1 MKKRIKQLALL
12 CLAALSLVF
21 GACAAEA
28 AATPLPAPQ
37 NLRMEGKILVWD
49 AVEHAAG
56 YVVRLQN
63 REQEV
68 EGTSFD
74 LSSLA
79 VGTYAVRV
87 KAYGDGGKYTN
98 SDWSRFSYTA
108 EEAVAR
114 GYDELGYQYTLLEDG
129 TGYSIHRG
137 KVNTFKMEKIVIP
150 AYYRGL
156 PVKRIAE
163 GGFAMYKPTAYIAP
177 NPYTRYLLN
186 EVTEEIVLP
195 ATLEEIGPWG
205 LAGMSKLESVVI
217 PDSVTKLEKRAFYGC
232 INLKTVKLPAGL
244 KEIPER
250 CFEACGLA
258 EITLP
263 DGLETIGNRA
273 FCARGVRFY
282 PEKHDV
288 YIDQS
293 FTDVVIPASVKT
305 IEASAFYGCQ
315 KLKNITLKGV
325 PEELGVMVFDDTA
338 WYHAR
343 PNGPVYLGDI
353 LMEYNGTMP
362 EDYTLYIPAT
372 VKGIAGIA
380 FRSQKN
386 LKSVIIPDGVSFIG
400 NSIFANCSSLSEI
413 RLPSDLAR
421 IPDRTFS
428 GCISLSQIEIPA
440 TVTEIGEETFSGCIS
455 LSQIEIPATV
465 TEIGDYAFSSTAVT
479 KIVLPAGLKS
489 IGSYAFYHCESL
501 EQIVLPVGLKSIE
514 RNAFTACKKLRE
526 IVLPEQLESIGLG
539 AFGRCES
546 LEEIVLPSGLKSIGR
561 NAFQNCKKLREIVI
575 PASVED
581 LGWFLLSNCDALE
594 AVYFEGDERRL
605 EIVLEQAEE
614 TENNTHFSGATVYF
628 YAETLPAKAGNYW
641 HYADGVPAVW
651 GAES

>member
-1 MKKRIKQLALL
+1 MTKRIKQLAIL

-37 NLRMEGKILVWD
+37 NLRVEGKILVWD

-87 KAYGDGGKYTN
+87 KAYGDGGKYAN
-98 SDWSRFSYTA
+98 SDWSQFSYTA

-114 GYDELGYQYTLLEDG
+114 GYDEFGYQYTLLEDG

-137 KVNTFKMEKIVIP
+137 KANTFKMEKIVIP
-150 AYYRGL
+150 SYYKGL

-205 LAGMSKLESVVI
+205 LAGMSKLDSLVI
-217 PDSVTKLEKRAFYGC
+217 PDSVTKLDDKAFYGC

-244 KEIPER
+244 KEIPES
-250 CFEACGLA
+250 CFEACGFA

-263 DGLETIGNRA
+263 DGLETIRKRA
-273 FCARGVRFY
+273 FCARGLDFN
-282 PEKHDV
+282 PV

-305 IEASAFYGCQ
+305 IEARAFYGCQ

-325 PEELGVMVFDDTA
+325 PEELGLMVFDDTA

-372 VKGIAGIA
+372 VKGIAGTA

-386 LKSVIIPDGVSFIG
+386 LKAVIIPDGVSFIG
-400 NSIFANCSSLSEI
+400 INIFADCSALSEI
-413 RLPSDLAR
+413 RLPSDLTR
-421 IPDRTFS
+421 IPNQTFT

-440 TVTEIGEETFSGCIS
+440 TVAEIGENAFTGTALTKIV
-455 LSQIEIPATV
+455 IPDRV
-465 TEIGDYAFSSTAVT
+465 EEIGAGAFISCTALEE
-479 KIVLPAGLKS
+479 IVLPAGLKS
-489 IGSYAFYHCESL
+489 IERDTFYHCESL
-501 EQIVLPVGLKSIE
+501 EQIVLPSGLKSIE

-651 GAES
+651 GTES

>member
-1 MKKRIKQLALL
+1 MTKRIKQLAIL

-28 AATPLPAPQ
+28 AATPLSAPQ

-114 GYDELGYQYTLLEDG
+114 GYDELGYRYTLLEDG

-137 KVNTFKMEKIVIP
+137 KANTFKMEKIVIP

-217 PDSVTKLEKRAFYGC
+217 PDSVTKLDDKAFYGC
-232 INLKTVKLPAGL
+232 VNLKTVKLPAGL
-244 KEIPER
+244 KEIPYG
-250 CFEACGLA
+250 CFEACGLT
-258 EITLP
+258 ELSLP
-263 DGLETIGNRA
+263 EGLERIGGRA
-273 FCARGVRFY
+273 FSVKNTSFSSGSESV
-282 PEKHDV
+282 KQS
-288 YIDQS
+288 YIEPNTIIIEIPPSQNLPYIEQYY
-293 FTDVVIPASVKT
+293 TDVVIPASVKE
-305 IEASAFYGCQ
+305 IGINAFCGCRR
-315 KLKNITLKGV
+315 LKNITLEGV
-325 PEELGVMVFDDTA
+325 PETIEKDAFDDTA
-338 WYHAR
+338 WYHAKAD
-343 PNGPVYLGDI
+343 GPVYLGNI
-353 LMEYNGTMP
+353 LVDYKGTMP

-372 VKGIAGIA
+372 VKGIAGGV
-380 FRSQKN
+380 FWNQRN
-386 LKSVIIPDGVSFIG
+386 LKSVIISDGVRLMG
-400 NSIFANCSSLSEI
+400 REIFRGCSALSEI
-413 RLPSDLAR
+413 RLPSDLTK
-421 IPDRTFS
+421 IPD
-428 GCISLSQIEIPA
+428 
-440 TVTEIGEETFSGCIS
+440 ETFSGCIG
-455 LSQIEIPATV
+455 LSQIDLPANV
-465 TEIGDYAFSSTAVT
+465 AEIGEEAFMYTGLIRFVVPDRVEAIGDSAFEGC
-479 KIVLPAGLKS
+479 KALEEIVLPAGLKS
-489 IGSYAFYHCESL
+489 IGKCAFWGCESL
-501 EQIVLPVGLKSIE
+501 GQIVLP
-514 RNAFTACKKLRE
+514 A
-526 IVLPEQLESIGLG
+526 
-539 AFGRCES
+539 
-546 LEEIVLPSGLKSIGR
+546 GLKSIGR
-561 NAFQNCKKLREIVI
+561 NVFRNCKKLREIVI
-575 PASVED
+575 PASVEY
-581 LGWFLLSNCDALE
+581 LGNFPMSNCDALE

-605 EIVLEQAEE
+605 KIVLEQVEE
-614 TENNTHFSGATVYF
+614 NEHSTHFSEATVYF
-628 YAETLPAKAGNYW
+628 YAETLPAKTGNYW

>member
-12 CLAALSLVF
+12 CLAALSLIF

-37 NLRMEGKILVWD
+37 NLRVEGKILVWD

-63 REQEV
+63 KEQEI

-87 KAYGDGGKYTN
+87 KAYGDGGKYAN
-98 SDWSRFSYTA
+98 SDWSQFSYTA

-114 GYDELGYQYTLLEDG
+114 GYDELGYQYTLLKDG

-137 KVNTFKMEKIVIP
+137 TVDIFNMKKIILP
-150 AYYRGL
+150 SYYKGL

-163 GGFAMYKPTAYIAP
+163 GGFSKYNPSALIAP
-177 NPYTRYLLN
+177 NPYTGNYLN

-195 ATLEEIGPWG
+195 STLEEIGPWG
-205 LAGMSKLESVVI
+205 LAGTSKMDSLVI
-217 PDSVTKLEKRAFYGC
+217 PDSVTKMERKAVFGC

-244 KEIPER
+244 KEIPES
-250 CFEACGLA
+250 CFEACGFA

-263 DGLETIGNRA
+263 DGLETIGSKA

-305 IEASAFYGCQ
+305 IEGRAFYGCQ
-315 KLKNITLKGV
+315 KLKNITLKGL
-325 PEELGVMVFDDTA
+325 PEELKPGAFDDTA
-338 WYHAR
+338 WYHAKAD
-343 PNGPVYLGDI
+343 GPVYLGNI
-353 LMEYNGTMP
+353 LVDYKGTMP

-372 VKGIAGIA
+372 VKGIAAGA
-380 FRSQKN
+380 FGYQKN
-386 LKSVIIPDGVSFIG
+386 LKAVIIPDGVSFLG
-400 NSIFANCSSLSEI
+400 VGIFLNCSSLSEI
-413 RLPSDLAR
+413 RLPSDLKR
-421 IPDRTFS
+421 IPLNTFL
-428 GCISLSQIEIPA
+428 CCTSLSQIEIPA
-440 TVTEIGEETFSGCIS
+440 TVAEIGNYAFNSTALTKVVVPDPVE
-455 LSQIEIPATV
+455 
-465 TEIGDYAFSSTAVT
+465 EIGYA
-479 KIVLPAGLKS
+479 
-489 IGSYAFYHCESL
+489 AFGGCEML
-501 EQIVLPVGLKSIE
+501 EQID
-514 RNAFTACKKLRE
+514 
-526 IVLPEQLESIGLG
+526 
-539 AFGRCES
+539 
-546 LEEIVLPSGLKSIGR
+546 LPSGLKSIGDSAFIGCESLGQIVLPAGLESIG
-561 NAFQNCKKLREIVI
+561 NYAFQNCIKLREIVI
-575 PASVED
+575 PASVEY
-581 LGWFLLSNCDALE
+581 LGKFFMDKCDALE
-594 AVYFEGDERRL
+594 AVYFEGDESRL
-605 EIVLEQAEE
+605 DAILELGRPGEQESH
-614 TENNTHFSGATVYF
+614 THFSEATVYF
-628 YAETLPAKAGNYW
+628 YAETRPVKKGNYW

>member
-12 CLAALSLVF
+12 CLAALSLIF

-37 NLRMEGKILVWD
+37 NLRVEGKILVWD

-63 REQEV
+63 KEQEI

-87 KAYGDGGKYTN
+87 KAYGDGGKYAN
-98 SDWSRFSYTA
+98 SDWSQFSYTA

-156 PVKRIAE
+156 PVKRIEE

-305 IEASAFYGCQ
+305 IEGRAFYGCQ
-315 KLKNITLKGV
+315 KLKNITLKGL
-325 PEELGVMVFDDTA
+325 PEELKPGAFDDTA
-338 WYHAR
+338 WYHAKAD
-343 PNGPVYLGDI
+343 GPVYLGNI
-353 LMEYNGTMP
+353 LVDYKGTMP

-372 VKGIAGIA
+372 VKGIAAGA
-380 FRSQKN
+380 FGYQKN
-386 LKSVIIPDGVSFIG
+386 LKAVIIPDGVSFLG
-400 NSIFANCSSLSEI
+400 VGIFLNCSSLSEI
-413 RLPSDLAR
+413 RLPSDLKR
-421 IPDRTFS
+421 IPLNTFL
-428 GCISLSQIEIPA
+428 CCTSLSQIEIPA
-440 TVTEIGEETFSGCIS
+440 TVAEIGNYAFNSTALTKVVVPDPVE
-455 LSQIEIPATV
+455 
-465 TEIGDYAFSSTAVT
+465 EIGYA
-479 KIVLPAGLKS
+479 
-489 IGSYAFYHCESL
+489 AFGGCEML
-501 EQIVLPVGLKSIE
+501 EQID
-514 RNAFTACKKLRE
+514 
-526 IVLPEQLESIGLG
+526 
-539 AFGRCES
+539 
-546 LEEIVLPSGLKSIGR
+546 LPSGLKSIGDSAFIGCESLGQIVLPAGLESIG
-561 NAFQNCKKLREIVI
+561 NYAFQNCIKLREIVI
-575 PASVED
+575 PASVEY
-581 LGWFLLSNCDALE
+581 LGKFFMDKCDALE
-594 AVYFEGDERRL
+594 AVYFEGDESRL
-605 EIVLEQAEE
+605 DAILELGRPGEQESH
-614 TENNTHFSGATVYF
+614 THFSEATVYF
-628 YAETLPAKAGNYW
+628 YAETRPVKKGNYW

>member
-273 FCARGVRFY
+273 FCARGVRIY

-338 WYHAR
+338 WYHAKAD
-343 PNGPVYLGDI
+343 GPVYLGNI
-353 LMEYNGTMP
+353 LVDYKGTMP

-372 VKGIAGIA
+372 VKGIAGGV
-380 FRSQKN
+380 FWNQRN
-386 LKSVIIPDGVSFIG
+386 LKSVIISDGVRLMG
-400 NSIFANCSSLSEI
+400 REIFRGCSALSEI
-413 RLPSDLAR
+413 RLPSDLTK
-421 IPDRTFS
+421 IPD
-428 GCISLSQIEIPA
+428 
-440 TVTEIGEETFSGCIS
+440 ETFSGCIG
-455 LSQIEIPATV
+455 LSQIDLSANV
-465 TEIGDYAFSSTAVT
+465 AEIGEEAFMYTGLIRFVVPDRVEAIGDSAFEGC
-479 KIVLPAGLKS
+479 KALEEIVLPAGLKS
-489 IGSYAFYHCESL
+489 IGKCAFWGCESL
-501 EQIVLPVGLKSIE
+501 GQIVLP
-514 RNAFTACKKLRE
+514 A
-526 IVLPEQLESIGLG
+526 
-539 AFGRCES
+539 
-546 LEEIVLPSGLKSIGR
+546 GLKSIGR
-561 NAFQNCKKLREIVI
+561 NVFRNCKKLREIVI
-575 PASVED
+575 PASVEY
-581 LGWFLLSNCDALE
+581 LGNFPMSNCDALE

-605 EIVLEQAEE
+605 KIVLEQVEE
-614 TENNTHFSGATVYF
+614 NEHSTHFSEATVYF
-628 YAETLPAKAGNYW
+628 YAETLPAKTGNYW

>member
-305 IEASAFYGCQ
+305 IEGRAFYGCQ
-315 KLKNITLKGV
+315 KLKNITLKGL
-325 PEELGVMVFDDTA
+325 PEELKPGAFDDTA

-372 VKGIAGIA
+372 VKGIAAGA
-380 FRSQKN
+380 FGYQKN
-386 LKSVIIPDGVSFIG
+386 LKAVIIPDGVSFIG

-413 RLPSDLAR
+413 RLPSDLKR
-421 IPDRTFS
+421 IPLNTFL
-428 GCISLSQIEIPA
+428 CCTSLSQIEIPA
-440 TVTEIGEETFSGCIS
+440 TVAEIGNYAFNSTALTKVVVPDPVE
-455 LSQIEIPATV
+455 
-465 TEIGDYAFSSTAVT
+465 EIGYA
-479 KIVLPAGLKS
+479 
-489 IGSYAFYHCESL
+489 AFGGCEML
-501 EQIVLPVGLKSIE
+501 EQID
-514 RNAFTACKKLRE
+514 
-526 IVLPEQLESIGLG
+526 
-539 AFGRCES
+539 
-546 LEEIVLPSGLKSIGR
+546 LPSGLKSIGDSAFIGCESLGQIVLPAGLESIG
-561 NAFQNCKKLREIVI
+561 NYAFQNCIKLREIVI
-575 PASVED
+575 PASVEY
-581 LGWFLLSNCDALE
+581 LGKFFMDKCDALE
-594 AVYFEGDERRL
+594 AVYFEGDESRL
-605 EIVLEQAEE
+605 DAILELGRPGEQESH
-614 TENNTHFSGATVYF
+614 THFSEATVYF
-628 YAETLPAKAGNYW
+628 YAETRPVKKGNYW

>member
-305 IEASAFYGCQ
+305 IEGRAFYGCQ
-315 KLKNITLKGV
+315 KLKNITLKGL
-325 PEELGVMVFDDTA
+325 PEELKPGAFDDTA

-372 VKGIAGIA
+372 VKGIAAGA
-380 FRSQKN
+380 FGYQKN
-386 LKSVIIPDGVSFIG
+386 LKAVIIPDGVSFLG
-400 NSIFANCSSLSEI
+400 VGIFLNCSSLSEI
-413 RLPSDLAR
+413 RLPSDLKR
-421 IPDRTFS
+421 IPLNTFL
-428 GCISLSQIEIPA
+428 CCTSLSQIEIPA
-440 TVTEIGEETFSGCIS
+440 TVAEIGNYAFNSTALTKVVVPDPVE
-455 LSQIEIPATV
+455 
-465 TEIGDYAFSSTAVT
+465 EIGYA
-479 KIVLPAGLKS
+479 
-489 IGSYAFYHCESL
+489 AFGGCEML
-501 EQIVLPVGLKSIE
+501 EQID
-514 RNAFTACKKLRE
+514 
-526 IVLPEQLESIGLG
+526 
-539 AFGRCES
+539 
-546 LEEIVLPSGLKSIGR
+546 LPSGLKSIGDSAFIGCESLGQIVLPAGLESIG
-561 NAFQNCKKLREIVI
+561 NYAFQNCIKLREIVI
-575 PASVED
+575 PASVEY
-581 LGWFLLSNCDALE
+581 LGKFFMDKCDALE
-594 AVYFEGDERRL
+594 AVYFEGDESRL
-605 EIVLEQAEE
+605 DAILELGRPGEQESH
-614 TENNTHFSGATVYF
+614 THFSEATVYF
-628 YAETLPAKAGNYW
+628 YAETRPVKKGNYW

>member
-338 WYHAR
+338 WYHAKAD
-343 PNGPVYLGDI
+343 GPVYLGNI
-353 LMEYNGTMP
+353 LVDYKGTMP

-372 VKGIAGIA
+372 VKGIAGGV
-380 FRSQKN
+380 FWNQRN
-386 LKSVIIPDGVSFIG
+386 LKSVIISDGVRLMG
-400 NSIFANCSSLSEI
+400 REIFRGCSALSEI
-413 RLPSDLAR
+413 RLPSDLTK
-421 IPDRTFS
+421 IPD
-428 GCISLSQIEIPA
+428 
-440 TVTEIGEETFSGCIS
+440 ETFSGCIG
-455 LSQIEIPATV
+455 LSQIDLSANV
-465 TEIGDYAFSSTAVT
+465 AEIGEEAFMYTGLIRFVVPDRVEAIGDSAFEGC
-479 KIVLPAGLKS
+479 KALEEIVLPAGLKS
-489 IGSYAFYHCESL
+489 IGKCAFWGCESL
-501 EQIVLPVGLKSIE
+501 GQIVLP
-514 RNAFTACKKLRE
+514 A
-526 IVLPEQLESIGLG
+526 
-539 AFGRCES
+539 
-546 LEEIVLPSGLKSIGR
+546 GLKSIGR
-561 NAFQNCKKLREIVI
+561 NVFRNCKKLREIVI
-575 PASVED
+575 PASVEY
-581 LGWFLLSNCDALE
+581 LGNFPMSNCDALE

-605 EIVLEQAEE
+605 KIVLEQVEE
-614 TENNTHFSGATVYF
+614 NEHSTHFSEATVYF
-628 YAETLPAKAGNYW
+628 YAETLPAKTGNYW